1 MDPYRLFLRMFPPA
15 FRARF
20 ENDLIEVFADRLA
33 AARKHGRASVA
44 VCWIRT
50 VADLTRHGVAERI
63 AAWRTTSV
71 DVHPERTSPMDSLRQ
86 DVRYALRTLK
96 RRPGFTAIAVTTL
109 ALGIGATTAVFSV
122 ADALLFQ
129 SLPYP
134 AGARLVTA
142 EETNARLG
150 FGGNVAMPNFDDWSS
165 STPSIELAA
174 AWTSAD
180 VNLATAG
187 EAERVR
193 GSIVT
198 PAFFTLVGSRPLLGR
213 TFREDERE
221 PGRERVAVLSERAW
235 RRFFG
240 QAPEVLGR
248 TATLDGVA
256 HEIVGVVTSAPAFEN
271 TDVYRPLAKAGPA
284 TSRRNHAYQSVARLA
299 PSASIESA
307 ARELDTIFG
316 RLEAAYPDT
325 TRGWRMRLTPLR
337 STLTEDLN
345 ATVGL
350 LGAVVATL
358 LLIGCANIASLLLS
372 RARDRRREF
381 GVRTALGASRRR
393 LVRQVVTE
401 CVVLCLCGALAGITL
416 AWWGT
421 RAIVG
426 LVSDE
431 ITLWNTP
438 SVDWRVIGFAI
449 GLSVTTG
456 VLFGWLPAMTSSRWR
471 PQDAMRGG
479 AGSVTRS
486 GRRTRAALTFVQIAL
501 ALVLLVCASLLIS
514 SLTRVLHVDPGFRAQ
529 DVITFRVTP
538 SRATY
543 ADAPAIVAYY
553 ESLLERLR
561 TLPGLAGIGA
571 VSGLPLAGN
580 STVRG
585 VIRPGDPVPEPD
597 KLRLALYQVATPGY
611 VSAIGMNL
619 LRGRDFTEADSST
632 SPPVAII
639 NESMAQT
646 LWGTTEVVG
655 REILIHTDEKLPR
668 TVVGVFA
675 DVHHYGLDAR
685 VDPHYFVPLRQAPV
699 RTMSLALRLSRPIAP
714 ADLRRATASVDPALP
729 IYEVRTVDEIL
740 QRSLSSRKAL
750 AVTLLLF
757 GAVALTLAAVGLYGT
772 VAAGVSERRREIGI
786 RLSLGA
792 TQPRVL
798 RLFVRQGMLVAV
810 AATVAGLILTN
821 WITPLVRGF
830 LFEVT
835 PLDWPSLA
843 AAAGA
848 VLAVA
853 LVATWIPARQAVAID
868 PVETLRAE

>member
-1 MDPYRLFLRMFPPA
+1 M
-15 FRARF
+15 
-20 ENDLIEVFADRLA
+20 
-33 AARKHGRASVA
+33 
-44 VCWIRT
+44 
-50 VADLTRHGVAERI
+50 
-63 AAWRTTSV
+63 
-71 DVHPERTSPMDSLRQ
+71 
-86 DVRYALRTLK
+86 
-96 RRPGFTAIAVTTL
+96 
-109 ALGIGATTAVFSV
+109 
-122 ADALLFQ
+122 
-129 SLPYP
+129 
-134 AGARLVTA
+134 
-142 EETNARLG
+142 
-150 FGGNVAMPNFDDWSS
+150 
-165 STPSIELAA
+165 
-174 AWTSAD
+174 
-180 VNLATAG
+180 
-187 EAERVR
+187 
-193 GSIVT
+193 
-198 PAFFTLVGSRPLLGR
+198 
-213 TFREDERE
+213 
-221 PGRERVAVLSERAW
+221 
-235 RRFFG
+235 
-240 QAPEVLGR
+240 
-248 TATLDGVA
+248 
-256 HEIVGVVTSAPAFEN
+256 
-271 TDVYRPLAKAGPA
+271 
-284 TSRRNHAYQSVARLA
+284 
-299 PSASIESA
+299 
-307 ARELDTIFG
+307 
-316 RLEAAYPDT
+316 
-325 TRGWRMRLTPLR
+325 
-337 STLTEDLN
+337 
-345 ATVGL
+345 
-350 LGAVVATL
+350 
-358 LLIGCANIASLLLS
+358 
-372 RARDRRREF
+372 
-381 GVRTALGASRRR
+381 RTALGASRRR

-416 AWWGT
+416 AWWGA

-585 VIRPGDPVPEPD
+585 VIRPGDPVPEPN

-619 LRGRDFTEADSST
+619 LRGRDFTDADSST

-699 RTMSLALRLSRPIAP
+699 RTMSLALRLSKPIAP

-750 AVTLLLF
+750 AVTLTLF
-757 GAVALTLAAVGLYGT
+757 GAARAHARGGWSLRHGRRGRLRTTPGDRHPT
-772 VAAGVSERRREIGI
+772 VAWRN
-786 RLSLGA
+786 
-792 TQPRVL
+792 P
-798 RLFVRQGMLVAV
+798 
-810 AATVAGLILTN
+810 
-821 WITPLVRGF
+821 
-830 LFEVT
+830 
-835 PLDWPSLA
+835 
-843 AAAGA
+843 AAGA
-848 VLAVA
+848 ATIRAPGHARRGRRHNRRADPHELDHAARSGVPVRGDATRLAESRRRGRGR
-853 LVATWIPARQAVAID
+853 ARRGARRDLD
-868 PVETLRAE
+868 PGASGGGDRSGGDAAR